1 MMNVPTINGAPFLL
15 SAEPDGIQ
23 FFTAA
28 NGEPIPTGKIS
39 YSEAI
44 TRLSQGL
51 YDDVSNMVAGF
62 CVVYMITEGGD
73 KGYFVATPSELC
85 ELYRWLVATLFAD
98 EQLTKNGT
106 VKVIDNDGVVGLAPV
121 FIGKDGELPI
131 IMSGLRLALSNHVEN
146 TAYQHYGSGGAVH
159 AAQLYLAMM
168 DNSTKGGMI
177 LSQDTRKTLTDYCEY
192 LCSRMA
198 AGETPCEPKYH

>member
-1 MMNVPTINGAPFLL
+1 MMNAPTINGAPFLL

-28 NGEPIPTGKIS
+28 NGEPIPTEKIT
-39 YSEAI
+39 YTEAI
-44 TRLSQGL
+44 NRLDSGL
-51 YDDVSNMVAGF
+51 YDDVNNMVAGF
-62 CVVYMITEGGD
+62 CVVYTITEGERQ
-73 KGYFVATPSELC
+73 GYFVATPSELC

-98 EQLTKNGT
+98 EQLTKNRT
-106 VKVIDNDGVVGLAPV
+106 VKVIDNDGAMGLAPV
-121 FIGKDGELPI
+121 FIGKGGELPM

-146 TAYQHYGSGGAVH
+146 IAYQRYGAGGAVH

-168 DNSTKGGMI
+168 DGCEEGRII
-177 LSQDTRKTLTDYCEY
+177 LNQDARKTLTDYCEY